1 VDAWMPMAF
10 DPKETANDNRGAHY
24 LNVAGRLRPGATVV
38 QATSTKPAPARG
50 QQSYGLVVVL
60 GHDYASHFLGY

>member
-1 VDAWMPMAF
+1 VGHAAVSKTVILDYSGGQF
-10 DPKETANDNRGAHY
+10 SQTAKWLATY
-24 LNVAGRLRPGATVV
+24 FGATIV
-38 QATSTKPAPARG
+38 QATATKPAPARG